1 MCAEGGEGG
10 GGLSALGTRQAQ
22 RRTSRISSASLVICI
37 AVIIVVCIAV
47 IICGGNHDAR

>member
-1 MCAEGGEGG
+1 MCVLRGGRGE
-10 GGLSALGTRQAQ
+10 GLSALGTRQAQ